1 MRRPAKTSDPEEMRD
16 ELPSES
22 WRGPRGQILSWRD
35 PISLSLSPAD
45 KGALARAIDKA
56 IRSYLDEARSGS
68 LEDRVSFLARLLRVQ
83 DQIRGGGD
91 PLVIARIDLP
101 AVHGALHAAAGPR
114 ERAPPA
120 RDRHVRRVRAPA
132 GSHSRA
138 RAACGVG
145 PRRRPHGGSPRSP
158 PVRSASVAQ
167 PQSLSLRRSASA
179 RPRESGAPED
189 PDRAPELPV
198 ALVEQPG
205 PRSELHPLPA
215 PAAPLESEVRPVQ
228 LVEQMRPPD
237 LLERGPGRAGD
248 RGVRLHR
255 VASRQVIMAM

>member
-45 KGALARAIDKA
+45 KGALARAIDEA

-101 AVHGALHAAAGPR
+101 AVHGALHAAAGHAIAPHLRGTDTCGEFARRLVRIR
-114 ERAPPA
+114 ERARHAVWDHDDVPMA
-120 RDRHVRRVRAPA
+120 DRPD
-132 GSHSRA
+132 
-138 RAACGVG
+138 
-145 PRRRPHGGSPRSP
+145 P
-158 PVRSASVAQ
+158 
-167 PQSLSLRRSASA
+167 LR
-179 RPRESGAPED
+179 
-189 PDRAPELPV
+189 
-198 ALVEQPG
+198 
-205 PRSELHPLPA
+205 
-215 PAAPLESEVRPVQ
+215 
-228 LVEQMRPPD
+228 
-237 LLERGPGRAGD
+237 
-248 RGVRLHR
+248 
-255 VASRQVIMAM
+255 